1 MLLMDTVGCCIAEE
15 LVLRWA
21 NWSRVQVFSVFKP
34 VSEGFDYFIP
44 TCMPL
49 NLPTTC
55 LKDKI
60 KSS

>member
-1 MLLMDTVGCCIAEE
+1 MLRSGCCLDEGLI
-15 LVLRWA
+15 LRWA
-21 NWSRVQVFSVFKP
+21 KLEPECSEVFSVFKP
-34 VSEGFDYFIP
+34 VSKGFDYFIP

-60 KSS
+60 KSN